1 MFRNTLCEAEPD
13 EPGERSAFGAIRTGI
28 ELCERQPRQSSGS
41 IGQPDLAP
49 NAMPDT
55 VLIVPTARMRR
66 IVAQRAEV
74 EMPEFSFSPPNSPT
88 LGIPVVLAS
97 RESYGRL
104 RIASGQCRRLKQQE
118 ESGSGLVRK
127 PAADRTGRQPDAY
140 IHAVGTDGP
149 RQEGD
154 PQRRVR
160 IGKSHRTEQR
170 QLIARDELPA
180 AAGALG
186 HAAAFPTDI
195 AAQQTRKLHAP
206 KSEHLVPRAVGPFAD
221 NPQRCLTSGDKGR
234 PDVPCQATGLSPSQD
249 EFSETHTEPI
259 NTRNIP
265 VKQNGAAAMRR
276 PPRNVSGGLQSADY
290 PIRVSPCQLI

>member
-41 IGQPDLAP
+41 VGQPDLAP

-55 VLIVPTARMRR
+55 VLIVPAAGMRR

-104 RIASGQCRRLKQQE
+104 RIASGQRRRLKQQE

-140 IHAVGTDGP
+140 IHAVGTDSP
-149 RQEGD
+149 QQEGD

-180 AAGALG
+180 AAGAMPRLFPPILPLSR
-186 HAAAFPTDI
+186 HANA
-195 AAQQTRKLHAP
+195 HAP

-234 PDVPCQATGLSPSQD
+234 PDVPCQATRLSPSQD

-276 PPRNVSGGLQSADY
+276 PPRNISGRKARTIRSGSA
-290 PIRVSPCQLI
+290 PAN

>member
-55 VLIVPTARMRR
+55 VLIVPAAGMRR

-104 RIASGQCRRLKQQE
+104 RIASGQRRRLKQQE

-149 RQEGD
+149 QQEGD

-180 AAGALG
+180 
-186 HAAAFPTDI
+186 DI
-195 AAQQTRKLHAP
+195 AAQQTRKCARP
-206 KSEHLVPRAVGPFAD
+206 EIRVPR
-221 NPQRCLTSGDKGR
+221 S
-234 PDVPCQATGLSPSQD
+234 TG
-249 EFSETHTEPI
+249 
-259 NTRNIP
+259 
-265 VKQNGAAAMRR
+265 RR
-276 PPRNVSGGLQSADY
+276 PVRRQSGNPSRQAV
-290 PIRVSPCQLI
+290 RR